1 MVLNIASFEL
11 REHLRRI
18 STYVYFVVF
27 LLLGGLFT
35 AASGGAIPSA
45 VIEFGTGGKILVN
58 SPYALNS
65 IISYITFFGLIITAA
80 IAGQATYKDIASN
93 STSLFYTAPLTKFQ
107 YLAGR
112 YLGALATLLLIFA
125 SVGIGAWVGAHL
137 PWIDPTRL
145 GPHRLAPYFQ
155 AYLLLVIPNLLL
167 SSAIFFG
174 LSALGR
180 KMLPVYAGSVIL
192 MLGYFLALQLSSTL
206 TVSVKA
212 ALIDPLGG
220 SAIDRLTQ
228 FWTPFE
234 RNTRL
239 IPLQGILLLNR
250 VLWLGIGLAV
260 LAFTYW
266 KFRLAHPEQ
275 AQKRSQSPE
284 LREEVFQPLSQT
296 LPVVHTVFSTRASL
310 QHLLSLSR
318 LQFAETVKNV
328 FFFVLMLAG
337 WLFTVLSASK
347 IINPGTTP
355 IYPVTQSMLE
365 SASGGFAIFAFAII
379 TFLSG
384 ELVWRERDARLS
396 QIIDVSPAQRWVLF
410 VSKLVALLGV
420 QVLVVL
426 LLMAAGLLVQLVNG
440 YHRFELGLY
449 FQNLFGIVLVR
460 YFILSVLALFVHTL
474 VNNKY
479 LGHFAMVLY
488 LIASIAMEPLGLSD
502 HLYRYGQLPE
512 FIYSDMNRFGPYAAP
527 LFWFA
532 LYWGIAAVLLAMLTN
547 LLWVRGTE
555 SGLRVRMKLFA
566 ARLSRPVTAG
576 MLVGLLAFAAVGSYI
591 FYNTHVR
598 NPYRSSF
605 AIDEARAQYEK
616 KYQRYKTLPEPR
628 ITDITTQID
637 LYPEEQYVLLR
648 GTLTLENKTTSPIDK
663 IALTVW
669 PVDLEPLPRPQLQIE
684 KLHLSGGQ
692 TPLLEDQALGFYLY
706 GLPTPLLPHG
716 KLALE
721 FALRYSNVGFV
732 DSQPNTDIARN
743 GTSLGDRYMPF
754 AGYAADIELTDD
766 STRHKHGLKTVKRL
780 PKLEDLA
787 ARQYNFASTAAD
799 WITFTGTVSTSAD
812 QTAVMPGYLQREWQE
827 NGRRYFSYKVDAP
840 ILDLLWLNSARY
852 AVRRDRWQG
861 VNLEIYY
868 HPGHEFDLDEMMR
881 SMKASLEYCS
891 ANFSPYQFRQLRI
904 LEFPRYHTFAA
915 AFANT
920 VPFSEAIGF
929 ISYFNRSKPDEIDLP
944 FYVTAHETAHQ
955 WWAHQVISANV
966 EGGTSIV
973 ETLAQYSALMIMKH
987 TYGDRGIKKFLRFE
1001 LDGYLRGRAQE
1012 RNEELPLYRVDANQG
1027 YIHYNKG
1034 ALVMFAIQDYI
1045 GEDNVNRA
1053 LAGLVKKYAFQG
1065 PPYPVSLDLIDSLKQ
1080 ATPPEYQYLYDDMW
1094 QSITLYENHAKSA
1107 TASRLPDGRYQV
1119 RLVLGSR
1126 KLRSDGK
1133 GQESQIAEHD
1143 FIDIGLLDEAGDYLY
1158 LQRHRIAQDET
1169 ELLITV
1175 DKLPARAG
1183 IDPLNKLIDRAPDDN
1198 MVEVSVK

>member
-11 REHLRRI
+11 RQHLRRI

-35 AASGGAIPSA
+35 VASGGAFPIA
-45 VIEFGTGGKILVN
+45 VVDFGTGGKVFVN
-58 SPYALNS
+58 SPYALNN
-65 IISYITFFGLIITAA
+65 IISYITFFGMVITAA
-80 IAGQATYKDIASN
+80 ITGQATYKDIASN
-93 STSLFYTAPLTKFQ
+93 STPLFYTAPLTKFQ

-112 YLGALATLLLIFA
+112 YLGALATLGIVFS
-125 SVGIGAWVGAHL
+125 SVGIGAWVGTHL
-137 PWIDPTRL
+137 PWLDPTRL

-155 AYLLLVIPNLLL
+155 AYFLLVIPNLLL
-167 SSAIFFG
+167 TSAIFFG
-174 LSALGR
+174 LAALGR

-192 MLGYFLALQLSSTL
+192 MLGYFIALQLSSTL
-206 TVSVKA
+206 TVSLTA
-212 ALIDPLGG
+212 ALVDPLGG
-220 SAIDRLTQ
+220 SAIDRLTL

-239 IPLQGILLLNR
+239 IPLQGIVLLNR
-250 VLWLGIGLAV
+250 VLWLGVGLAV
-260 LAFTYW
+260 LALTYW

-275 AQKRSQSPE
+275 AQKRPQSPQ
-284 LREEVFQPLSQT
+284 LQEEALHPLAQA
-296 LPVVHTVFSTRASL
+296 LPTVHPVFSPRASL
-310 QHLLSLSR
+310 RSFLSLSR

-337 WLFTVLSASK
+337 WLFAVLSASK
-347 IINPGTTP
+347 IINPGTSP
-355 IYPVTQSMLE
+355 SYPVTHSMLE
-365 SASGGFAIFAFAII
+365 SAAGGFSIFAIAII

-384 ELVWRERDARLS
+384 ELVWRERDARLG
-396 QIIDVSPAQRWVLF
+396 QLVDVLPTPRWVLF
-410 VSKLVALLGV
+410 GAKLAALLGV

-426 LLMAAGLLVQLVNG
+426 LLMAAGLLLQTCQG
-440 YHRFELGLY
+440 YYRFELGLY
-449 FQNLFGIVLVR
+449 LQNLLGIVLVR
-460 YFILSVLALFVHTL
+460 YFILSVLAIFVHTI

-502 HLYRYGQLPE
+502 HLYRYGQTPS

-547 LLWVRGTE
+547 LAWVRGTE
-555 SGLRVRMKLFA
+555 SGLRVRLKLFA
-566 ARLSRPVTAG
+566 ARLSRPVIAG
-576 MLVGLLAFAAVGSYI
+576 MLVSLVAFATVGAYI

-598 NPYRSSF
+598 NPFRTSF

-616 KYQRYKTLPEPR
+616 KYQRYKALPAPR

-637 LYPEEQYVLLR
+637 LFPQEQYVLLR
-648 GTLTLENKTTSPIDK
+648 GTLTLQNKTASPLDK
-663 IALTVW
+663 LALTVW
-669 PVDLEPLPRPQLQIE
+669 PVDVDPLPRPQLHIE
-684 KLHLSGGQ
+684 TLQLAGGQ
-692 TPLLEDQALGFYLY
+692 TPIVEDHSLGFYLY
-706 GLPTPLLPHG
+706 GLPMPLPPQG
-716 KLALE
+716 KLAVK
-721 FALRYSNVGFV
+721 FALRYENVGFV
-732 DSQPNTDIARN
+732 DARPNTDIAEN
-743 GTSLGDRYMPF
+743 GTSIGDRYMPYS
-754 AGYAADIELTDD
+754 GYAPDIELTDD
-766 STRHKHGLKTVKRL
+766 STRHKHGLSTVKRL
-780 PKLEDLA
+780 PKLEDIA
-787 ARQYNFASTAAD
+787 ARQYNFGSTDAD
-799 WITFTGTVSTSAD
+799 WITFTGTISTSPD
-812 QTAVMPGYLQREWQE
+812 QIAVMPGYLQREWQE

-840 ILDLLWLNSARY
+840 ILDLLSVNSARY
-852 AVRRDRWQG
+852 AVRRDRWRD

-881 SMKASLEYCS
+881 SMKASLDYCS

-929 ISYFNRSKPDEIDLP
+929 ISYFNPAKPDTIDLP

-955 WWAHQVISANV
+955 WWAHQVISAAV

-973 ETLAQYSALMIMKH
+973 ETLAQYSSLMIMKH

-1012 RNEELPLYRVDANQG
+1012 RNEEQPLYRVDANQG

-1034 ALVMFAIQDYI
+1034 ALVMYAIQDYI
-1045 GEDNVNRA
+1045 GEDKVNRA
-1053 LAGLVKKYAFQG
+1053 LAAFLKKYAFQG
-1065 PPYPVSLDLIDSLKQ
+1065 PPYPVSLDLIDALKQ
-1080 ATPPEYQYLYDDMW
+1080 VTPPEYQYLYEDMW

-1107 TASRLPDGRYQV
+1107 TATRLPDGRYQV
-1119 RLVLGSR
+1119 RLVLGSK

-1143 FIDIGLLDEAGDYLY
+1143 LIDVGLIDEAGSYLY
-1158 LQRHRIAQDET
+1158 LQRHQFEKDET
-1169 ELLITV
+1169 ELVLTV

-1183 IDPLNKLIDRAPDDN
+1183 LDPLNKLIDRAPDDN
-1198 MVEVSVK
+1198 VIEVSVK

>member
-11 REHLRRI
+11 RQHLGRI

-35 AASGGAIPSA
+35 AASGGAIPDA

-65 IISYITFFGLIITAA
+65 IISYITFFGLVITAA
-80 IAGQATYKDIASN
+80 ITGQATYKDIASN
-93 STSLFYTAPLTKFQ
+93 STSLFYTAPLTRFQ

-112 YLGALATLLLIFA
+112 YLGALATLLVVFS
-125 SVGIGAWVGAHL
+125 SVGIGAWVGTHL

-155 AYLLLVIPNLLL
+155 AYFLLVIPNLLL
-167 SSAIFFG
+167 TSGIFFG
-174 LSALGR
+174 LAALGR

-206 TVSVKA
+206 TVSLTA
-212 ALIDPLGG
+212 ALVDPLGG
-220 SAIDRLTQ
+220 AAIDRLTQ

-250 VLWLGIGLAV
+250 ALWLGIGLAV

-275 AQKRSQSPE
+275 AQKRPQSPE
-284 LREEVFQPLSQT
+284 LREEALHPLAQA
-296 LPVVHTVFSTRASL
+296 LPVVHTVFSARASL
-310 QHLLSLSR
+310 QSFLSLSR
-318 LQFAETVKNV
+318 LQLAETVKNV

-337 WLFTVLSASK
+337 WLFAVLSASK
-347 IINPGTTP
+347 IINPGASP
-355 IYPVTQSMLE
+355 SYPVTQSMLE
-365 SASGGFAIFAFAII
+365 SAAGGFSIFAFAII

-384 ELVWRERDARLS
+384 ELVWRERDARLG
-396 QIIDVSPAQRWVLF
+396 QLVDVLPTPRWVLF
-410 VSKLVALLGV
+410 GSKLAALLGV
-420 QVLVVL
+420 QVLVVM
-426 LLMAAGLLVQLVNG
+426 LLMAAGLLVQVAQG

-449 FQNLFGIVLVR
+449 FQNLLGIVLVR
-460 YFILSVLALFVHTL
+460 YFILSVLALFIHTL

-502 HLYRYGQLPE
+502 HLYRFGQFPD

-547 LLWVRGTE
+547 LAWVRGTE
-555 SGLRVRMKLFA
+555 AGFRVRMKRFA
-566 ARLSRPVTAG
+566 ARLSRPVIAG
-576 MLVGLLAFAAVGSYI
+576 MLAGLVAFTSVGSYI
-591 FYNTHVR
+591 FYNTHVL

-616 KYQRYKTLPEPR
+616 KYLRYKTLPEPR

-637 LYPEEQYVLLR
+637 LYPKEQYVVLR
-648 GTLTLENKTTSPIDK
+648 GTLTLQNKTASPIDK

-669 PVDLEPLPRPQLQIE
+669 PVDLDPLPRPPLQIE
-684 KLHLSGGQ
+684 KLQLVGGQ
-692 TPLLEDQALGFYLY
+692 TPLIEDQSLGFYLY
-706 GLPTPLLPHG
+706 ALPTPLLPQG

-721 FALRYSNVGFV
+721 FALRYANVGFV
-732 DSQPNTDIARN
+732 DARPNTDLAEN
-743 GTSLGDRYMPF
+743 GTSLSDRYLPF

-766 STRHKHGLKTVKRL
+766 SIRHKHGLSTVKRL

-787 ARQYNFASTAAD
+787 ARQYNFGSTDAD
-799 WITFTGTVSTSAD
+799 WITFTGTISTSLD

-840 ILDLLWLNSARY
+840 ILNLLSVNSARY
-852 AVRRDRWQG
+852 AVRRDRWQE

-868 HPGHEFDLDEMMR
+868 HRGHEFDLDEMMR
-881 SMKASLEYCS
+881 SMKASLAYCS

-920 VPFSEAIGF
+920 VPFSESIGF
-929 ISYFNRSKPDEIDLP
+929 ISYFNPDKPDAIDLP

-955 WWAHQVISANV
+955 WWAHQVISAAV

-1012 RNEELPLYRVDANQG
+1012 RNEEPPLYRVDANQG

-1045 GEDNVNRA
+1045 GEDKVNRA
-1053 LAGLVKKYAFQG
+1053 LSALVKKYAFQG
-1065 PPYPVSLDLIDSLKQ
+1065 PPYPVSLDLIDFLKQ
-1080 ATPPEYQYLYDDMW
+1080 VTPPEFHYLYEDMW

-1119 RLVLGSR
+1119 RLVLNSK

-1143 FIDIGLLDEAGDYLY
+1143 FIDVGLLDETGNYLY
-1158 LQRHRIAQDET
+1158 LQKHWLDKDET
-1169 ELLITV
+1169 ELMITV

-1198 MVEVSVK
+1198 VIEVSVK